1 MKQKPTS
8 IFNAYSHEISNIMNQ
23 LTHLENNRYYE
34 NTGARMDGSVSTNAR
49 QLKEKIKDLLIK
61 IDKEAPSDIESF
73 YE

>member
-1 MKQKPTS
+1 
-8 IFNAYSHEISNIMNQ
+8 MNQ

-34 NTGARMDGSVSTNAR
+34 IPELGWIDRFLQMQDNK
-49 QLKEKIKDLLIK
+49 KEKIKDLLTK